1 MVQNAEF
8 VDVMQEDV
16 GVVTTQ
22 NEYKVEA
29 LRAKAASR
37 AGLSH
42 SNSSLSELNN
52 AAEGGVPDLFT
63 SAFQDSTDDD
73 GRIHIHQLKEKER
86 GGIAKT
92 LSNMGLYNM
101 DMGRMTD
108 ESLAEAATLLT
119 PHSSS
124 NQTLKVVDVEP
135 KRLVLLVKGQL
146 LPRPPT
152 DSHPAVEMHMAP
164 CLLTDVSGRLVF
176 SKDTKMFL
184 IPVSVVEKSKKYT
197 SARRTRREKTAHRQ
211 DTIQDLNEH
220 RLPGARHVGNDE
232 MDQIKQDALGV
243 GARTDLNARQALT
256 RKHSEMARR
265 ASETAF
271 YEDDGARST
280 STPERGGDG
289 SSVEGGSAVV
299 EDAEAGIAPRK
310 SFVMKRAWG
319 GMKMVEVDEHGH
331 PVAKAQLGAIM
342 EERERASSTVSN
354 SARPDQDGGSKSG
367 GAGTGGL
374 ATLRGRLGS
383 ASNIIS
389 ARVRRSS
396 SASTWEGDEKEA
408 EPVEDGKFNE
418 RPPVD

>member
-1 MVQNAEF
+1 METLDRQRFSIELVATESLPFGCSGHCGTTCFELYPLSQNG
-8 VDVMQEDV
+8 MQR
-16 GVVTTQ
+16 VVC
-22 NEYKVEA
+22 
-29 LRAKAASR
+29 S
-37 AGLSH
+37 GLSPR
-42 SNSSLSELNN
+42 ND
-52 AAEGGVPDLFT
+52 AA
-63 SAFQDSTDDD
+63 
-73 GRIHIHQLKEKER
+73 HIPWT
-86 GGIAKT
+86 A
-92 LSNMGLYNM
+92 
-101 DMGRMTD
+101 
-108 ESLAEAATLLT
+108 
-119 PHSSS
+119 
-124 NQTLKVVDVEP
+124 
-135 KRLVLLVKGQL
+135 
-146 LPRPPT
+146 LPR
-152 DSHPAVEMHMAP
+152 
-164 CLLTDVSGRLVF
+164 
-176 SKDTKMFL
+176 
-184 IPVSVVEKSKKYT
+184 
-197 SARRTRREKTAHRQ
+197 
-211 DTIQDLNEH
+211 QDLNEH

-310 SFVMKRAWG
+310 SFVMKRVWG

-354 SARPDQDGGSKSG
+354 SARPDQDGGSKSAG
-367 GAGTGGL
+367 TGTGGL

-408 EPVEDGKFNE
+408 ESVEDGKYNE
-418 RPPVD
+418 RPPMD